1 LLVLD
6 EALSALDLSTQAQI
20 VNLLLELQAAY
31 SLTYLFISHDLSL
44 VSRLADE
51 IAVMAAGEIVE
62 RGPTSQVI
70 GNPQHAET
78 KALLA
83 SARGFQSTFE
93 SALGA
98 SV

>member
-1 LLVLD
+1 
-6 EALSALDLSTQAQI
+6 
-20 VNLLLELQAAY
+20 LLLELQAAH

-51 IAVMAAGEIVE
+51 IAVMSAGEIAE
-62 RGPTSQVI
+62 RGPTSQLI

-83 SARGFQSTFE
+83 SARRFRSSFE
-93 SALGA
+93 AALGA